1 MSTPTKGGWADL
13 LDSDWGGAAGWLDSG
28 PSPWPP
34 AQGRA
39 LQDRRGEEAL
49 QLPAAAVMV
58 SAAQLCPTLCDPVD
72 CSPPGS
78 SVHGISQARGLEW
91 AATPSSR
98 GPSQPR
104 DEPRDPALQADSLPS
119 EPPGK
124 PHNRSTLSYCRT
136 ASGNLRSGKITE
148 GRRTGTEPALRPVL
162 GKGEQAE
169 AEPGLD

>member
-1 MSTPTKGGWADL
+1 MVYILSTHTCTYGDLEMGYTFPVVTYDGVCGQGSQKVTHEGTKN
-13 LDSDWGGAAGWLDSG
+13 
-28 PSPWPP
+28 
-34 AQGRA
+34 
-39 LQDRRGEEAL
+39 
-49 QLPAAAVMV
+49 V
-58 SAAQLCPTLCDPVD
+58 SVVCCDPRD